1 MIIDFI
7 SNISIGGI
15 ISAIIL
21 FTAISLLFNSTD
33 AGPKLNNAIRE
44 KFNFWDNYEEDQKYK
59 EFQQSLPKNRFSD
72 SEEL

>member
-7 SNISIGGI
+7 SNVSIGSI

-21 FTAISLLFNSTD
+21 FTAICLIFNSTD

-44 KFNFWDNYEEDQKYK
+44 RFNFWDYEEDQKYK
-59 EFQQSLPKNRFSD
+59 EFQQNIPKNRFDD
-72 SEEL
+72 SEEF

>member
-7 SNISIGGI
+7 SNLSFGGI
-15 ISAIIL
+15 FSAIIL
-21 FTAISLLFNSTD
+21 FTVICLIFNSTD
-33 AGPKLNNAIRE
+33 AGPKLNNSIRS

-59 EFQQSLPKNRFSD
+59 EFQQNLPKNRFDD